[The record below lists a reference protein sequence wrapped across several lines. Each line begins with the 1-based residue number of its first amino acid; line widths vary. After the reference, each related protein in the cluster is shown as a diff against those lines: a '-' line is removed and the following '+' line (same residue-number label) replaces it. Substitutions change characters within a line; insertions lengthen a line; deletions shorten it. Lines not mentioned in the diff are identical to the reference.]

1 MVQMSKRSEPIVGSR
16 RTLIIRV
23 LPGLMLVMLL
33 GALDQTIMAP
43 ALPAVAGDLGGL
55 NQIPAVVTAYLAAA
69 TVVMPAYGKLGDRF
83 GRPRVL
89 LVAIGVF
96 MGGAILCGLAQSMT
110 MLIAARIIQ
119 GAGGGGLMI
128 GAQAVLGEVV
138 SPRERGRYLGL
149 LSAVFILAA
158 VGGPLLGGLVVDHLS
173 WRWIF
178 ALYLPLGLL
187 ALIMVRRTLR
197 LPLPQARPPIDYAGA
212 ILLAIA
218 VLAVVLLAS
227 IAGHTGRLPAW
238 TVPTL
243 IMVAIAATTAWLL
256 TARRTADPILPLRLF
271 RDRSFAIPTAIS
283 FLIGFA
289 LFGTVSYLPS
299 YLQIA
304 TGSSS
309 TLAGLVVTCLMTGVI
324 ITLVISGQLISRTGR
339 YRIFPIMGTAVAA
352 VGLALLATVNPG
364 TATPVMLAFLL
375 LIGFGIGMTMQ
386 VMMLVAQNAAP
397 RPDLGT
403 ATSTVTFLRQIGA
416 SAGVA
421 VVGAMITLRFTER
434 LPQAV
439 VDRLPGGAG
448 GLSAD
453 RLNALPPELQYAVAA
468 AYGSAVPPVFGYVAP
483 LLGLAFLLALALPAR
498 PLRDTAYADDPPAE
512 TTDISEPGA
521 HQKGTTHG

>member
-1 MVQMSKRSEPIVGSR
+1 MFHVAARSERIARDHPPVR
-16 RTLIIRV
+16 RV

-43 ALPAVAGDLGGL
+43 ALPAVAGDLGGID
-55 NQIPAVVTAYLAAA
+55 QIPAVVTAYLVAA

-96 MGGAILCGLAQSMT
+96 MGGAVLCGVAQSMAA
-110 MLIAARIIQ
+110 LVVARIIQ
-119 GAGGGGLMI
+119 GVGGGGLMI

-149 LSAVFILAA
+149 LSGVYILAA
-158 VGGPLLGGLVVDHLS
+158 VVGPLVGGLVVDRLS

-178 ALYLPLGLL
+178 AGYLPLGLL

-197 LPLPQARPPIDYAGA
+197 LPVPQARPPIDYAGA

-218 VLAVVLLAS
+218 VLAVVLLPS
-227 IAGHTGRLPAW
+227 IAGRAGRDPAW
-238 TVPTL
+238 AVPVL
-243 IMVAIAATTAWLL
+243 IVVAVAATAAWLL
-256 TARRTADPILPLRLF
+256 TARRAADPILPLRLF
-271 RDRSFAIPTAIS
+271 RDRSFAISTAIS

-299 YLQIA
+299 YVQIA
-304 TGSSS
+304 TGVSS
-309 TLAGLVVTCLMTGVI
+309 TRAGLVVTCLMAGVI
-324 ITLVISGQLISRTGR
+324 ITLIISGQLISRTGR
-339 YRIFPIMGTAVAA
+339 YRIFPIMGTALATG
-352 VGLALLATVNPG
+352 GLALLATVDPD
-364 TATPVMLAFLL
+364 TPTPTMLAFLL

-386 VMMLVAQNAAP
+386 VMILVAQNGAP
-397 RPDLGT
+397 RADLGT

-421 VVGAMITLRFTER
+421 VVGAMITLRFVER
-434 LPQAV
+434 LPQTV

-448 GLSAD
+448 GLSAE
-453 RLNALPPELQYAVAA
+453 RLHALPADLQAAVAA
-468 AYGSAVPPVFGYVAP
+468 AFGAAVPPVFGYVAP
-483 LLGLAFLLALALPAR
+483 LLGIAFLLALALPAR
-498 PLRDTAYADDPPAE
+498 PLRDTAYVDDPAVRAPAPP
-512 TTDISEPGA
+512 TAADIGRDD
-521 HQKGTTHG
+521 HG

>member
-1 MVQMSKRSEPIVGSR
+1 MVQTLARRHLIGRRKRAP
-16 RTLIIRV
+16 IIRV

-55 NQIPAVVTAYLAAA
+55 DQIPAVVTAYLAAA

-96 MGGAILCGLAQSMT
+96 MAGAVLCATAQSMT
-110 MLIAARIIQ
+110 VLVIARVIQ
-119 GAGGGGLMI
+119 GSGGGGLMI

-138 SPRERGRYLGL
+138 SPRERGRYLGM
-149 LSAVFILAA
+149 LSGVYILAA

-178 ALYLPLGLL
+178 VGYLPLGLL

-197 LPLPQARPPIDYAGA
+197 LPAPEARPPIDYAGA
-212 ILLAIA
+212 ILLATA
-218 VLAVVLLAS
+218 VLSVVLLAS
-227 IAGHTGRLPAW
+227 ITGRVGQMPEWAVPAL
-238 TVPTL
+238 VIL
-243 IMVAIAATTAWLL
+243 AVAATAGWLQ
-256 TARRTADPILPLRLF
+256 TARRAADPILPLRLF
-271 RDRSFAIPTAIS
+271 RDRSFAIATAVS

-304 TGSSS
+304 TGASS
-309 TLAGLVVTCLMTGVI
+309 TRAGLVITCLMTGVI
-324 ITLVISGQLISRTGR
+324 ITLIISGQLISRTGR
-339 YRIFPIMGTAVAA
+339 YRIFPIMGTALAA
-352 VGLALLATVNPG
+352 GGLALLG
-364 TATPVMLAFLL
+364 TAGPATPTPVLIAFLL
-375 LIGFGIGMTMQ
+375 LIGLGVGLTMQ
-386 VMMLVAQNAAP
+386 VMMLVAQNVAP
-397 RPDLGT
+397 RSDLGT

-421 VVGAMITLRFTER
+421 VVGALITLRFFQQ

-448 GLSAD
+448 GLSAE
-453 RLNALPPELQYAVAA
+453 RLHALPADLQVAVAA
-468 AYGSAVPPVFGYVAP
+468 AYGAAVPPVFGYVAP
-483 LLGLAFLLALALPAR
+483 LLGIAFLLALALPAR
-498 PLRDTAYADDPPAE
+498 PLRDTAYVDELPAE
-512 TTDISEPGA
+512 NAHTSSPGT
-521 HQKGTTHG
+521 HQRG

>member
-1 MVQMSKRSEPIVGSR
+1 MVQASARRHPIGWRQRAPIV
-16 RTLIIRV
+16 RV

-55 NQIPAVVTAYLAAA
+55 DQIPAVVTAYLAAA

-89 LVAIGVF
+89 LAAIGIF
-96 MGGAILCGLAQSMT
+96 MAGAVLCAIAQSMAV
-110 MLIAARIIQ
+110 LVVARIIQ

-149 LSAVFILAA
+149 LSSVYILAA
-158 VGGPLLGGLVVDHLS
+158 VGGPSLGGLIVDHLS

-178 ALYLPLGLL
+178 VGYLPLGVL

-197 LPLPQARPPIDYAGA
+197 LPVPQARPPIDYAGA

-218 VLAVVLLAS
+218 VLSVVLLPS
-227 IAGHTGRLPAW
+227 IVGRVGQAPAW
-238 TVPTL
+238 AVPAL
-243 IMVAIAATTAWLL
+243 IIVAIAATAAWLL
-256 TARRTADPILPLRLF
+256 TARRATDPILPLRLF

-304 TGSSS
+304 TGASS
-309 TLAGLVVTCLMTGVI
+309 TRAGLVVSCLMAGVI
-324 ITLVISGQLISRTGR
+324 ITLIISGQLISRTGR
-339 YRIFPIMGTAVAA
+339 YRIFPIMGTALAA
-352 VGLALLATVNPG
+352 GGLALLATVDPA
-364 TATPVMLAFLL
+364 TPTPVMLAYLL
-375 LIGFGIGMTMQ
+375 LIGFGVGLTMQ
-386 VMMLVAQNAAP
+386 VMMLVAQNGVSRA
-397 RPDLGT
+397 DLGT

-421 VVGAMITLRFTER
+421 VIGAMITLRFIEG
-434 LPQAV
+434 LPQV
-439 VDRLPGGAG
+439 VLDRLPGGAG
-448 GLSAD
+448 GLSTD
-453 RLNALPPELQYAVAA
+453 RIQALPADVQAAVAA
-468 AYGSAVPPVFGYVAP
+468 AYGAAVPPVFGYVAP
-483 LLGLAFLLALALPAR
+483 LLGVAFLLALALPAR
-498 PLRDTAYADDPPAE
+498 PLRDTAYADEPAAEAATSDP
-512 TTDISEPGA
+512 GM
-521 HQKGTTHG
+521 HQKG